1 MQEYDSGPL
10 WGVIGMLK
18 KCIILVTVI
27 FVVSVMSGYLYANS
41 NPFESARVMQEL
53 SDEFGWIADLNP
65 ILILFVIF
73 LNNAFKSFL
82 IIVIGALGIVPIML
96 LNPNNV
102 SGSFLVRSFLVIVL
116 GIPMIVPIMFIMFNG
131 YILGIVMCESARIEG
146 PLYVAAA
153 ILPHGIIELPMVIG
167 SAALG
172 TRIGM
177 MVLLRINGK
186 ISTEE
191 ILSAF
196 KWSISFYFRWI
207 LPLLFVAAV
216 IETFITPAV
225 LWILG

>member
-1 MQEYDSGPL
+1 MQEHDPDSL

-18 KCIILVTVI
+18 KCTLLVTAI
-27 FVVSVMSGYLYANS
+27 FLVSVISGYLYAAS

-53 SDEFGWIADLNP
+53 SDELGWITDLDP
-65 ILILFVIF
+65 VLILFVIF
-73 LNNAFKSFL
+73 LNNAIK
-82 IIVIGALGIVPIML
+82 
-96 LNPNNV
+96 
-102 SGSFLVRSFLVIVL
+102 SFLVIVL
-116 GIPMIVPIMFIMFNG
+116 GVLVIVPIMFIVFNG

-146 PLYVAAA
+146 PLFVAAA
-153 ILPHGIIELPMVIG
+153 ILPHGIIELPMVLV

-177 MVLLRINGK
+177 MVLLRISGK

-191 ILSAF
+191 ILSTL

>member
-1 MQEYDSGPL
+1 
-10 WGVIGMLK
+10 MLK
-18 KCIILVTVI
+18 KCIILVTAI
-27 FVVSVMSGYLYANS
+27 FIVSAVSGYLYAAS

-53 SDEFGWIADLNP
+53 SDDLGWITDLDP

-73 LNNAFKSFL
+73 LNNAIK
-82 IIVIGALGIVPIML
+82 
-96 LNPNNV
+96 
-102 SGSFLVRSFLVIVL
+102 SFLVILLGVL
-116 GIPMIVPIMFIMFNG
+116 VIVPTMFIMFNG

-146 PLYVAAA
+146 PLYIAAA
-153 ILPHGIIELPMVIG
+153 ILPHGIIELPMVFV

-177 MVLLRINGK
+177 MVLLRISGK
-186 ISTEE
+186 IPTEE
-191 ILSAF
+191 ILSTL

>member
-1 MQEYDSGPL
+1 
-10 WGVIGMLK
+10 MLK

-27 FVVSVMSGYLYANS
+27 FLVSAISGYLYAAS

-53 SDEFGWIADLNP
+53 SDELGWITDLDP
-65 ILILFVIF
+65 VLILFVIF
-73 LNNAFKSFL
+73 LNNAIK
-82 IIVIGALGIVPIML
+82 
-96 LNPNNV
+96 
-102 SGSFLVRSFLVIVL
+102 SFLVIVL
-116 GIPMIVPIMFIMFNG
+116 GVLVIVPIMFIVFNG
-131 YILGIVMCESARIEG
+131 YIIGIVMCESARIEG
-146 PLYVAAA
+146 PLFVAAA
-153 ILPHGIIELPMVIG
+153 ILPHGIIELPMVLV

-177 MVLLRINGK
+177 MVLLRISGK

-191 ILSAF
+191 ILSTL

>member
-1 MQEYDSGPL
+1 
-10 WGVIGMLK
+10 MLK
-18 KCIILVTVI
+18 KCIILVTAI
-27 FVVSVMSGYLYANS
+27 FVVSVISGCMYAVS
-41 NPFESARVMQEL
+41 NPYESAMVMQEL
-53 SDEFGWIADLNP
+53 SSELGWIMDLDP
-65 ILILFVIF
+65 ILISFVIF
-73 LNNAFKSFL
+73 LNNAIKSFL
-82 IIVIGALGIVPIML
+82 A
-96 LNPNNV
+96 
-102 SGSFLVRSFLVIVL
+102 IVL
-116 GIPMIVPIMFIMFNG
+116 GALVIVPIMFIMFNG

-153 ILPHGIIELPMVIG
+153 ILPHGIIELPMVLL

-172 TRIGM
+172 MRIGM
-177 MVLLRINGK
+177 MVLLRITGK

-191 ILSAF
+191 ILSTL

>member
-1 MQEYDSGPL
+1 MGRDR
-10 WGVIGMLK
+10 MLK
-18 KCIILVTVI
+18 KCTVLVTAI
-27 FVVSVMSGYLYANS
+27 FLVSVVSGYLYADS
-41 NPFESARVMQEL
+41 NPYESAMVMQEL
-53 SDEFGWIADLNP
+53 SGELGWITDLDP
-65 ILILFVIF
+65 VLISFVIF

-82 IIVIGALGIVPIML
+82 A
-96 LNPNNV
+96 
-102 SGSFLVRSFLVIVL
+102 IVL
-116 GIPMIVPIMFIMFNG
+116 GVLVIVPIMFIVLNG

-153 ILPHGIIELPMVIG
+153 ILPHGIIELPMVLL

-177 MVLLRINGK
+177 MVLLRISGK
-186 ISTEE
+186 MTTEE
-191 ILSAF
+191 ILSAL

>member
-1 MQEYDSGPL
+1 MIR
-10 WGVIGMLK
+10 VLK
-18 KCIILVTVI
+18 KCTVFVTAI
-27 FVVSVMSGYLYANS
+27 FAVSVISGYLYANS

-53 SDEFGWIADLNP
+53 SDELGWITDLDP
-65 ILILFVIF
+65 VLILFVIF
-73 LNNAFKSFL
+73 LNNAIK
-82 IIVIGALGIVPIML
+82 
-96 LNPNNV
+96 
-102 SGSFLVRSFLVIVL
+102 SFLVILLGVL
-116 GIPMIVPIMFIMFNG
+116 VIVPIMFIVLNG

-146 PLYVAAA
+146 YLYVAAA
-153 ILPHGIIELPMVIG
+153 ILPHGIIELPMVIV

-177 MVLLRINGK
+177 MLLLRISGK

-191 ILSAF
+191 ILSAL

-207 LPLLFVAAV
+207 LPLLFIAAV

>member
-1 MQEYDSGPL
+1 MQEHDPDSL

-18 KCIILVTVI
+18 KCTVLVTAI
-27 FVVSVMSGYLYANS
+27 FLVSVVSGYLYADS
-41 NPFESARVMQEL
+41 NPYESARVMQEL
-53 SDEFGWIADLNP
+53 SDELDWITDLDP

-73 LNNAFKSFL
+73 LNNAIK
-82 IIVIGALGIVPIML
+82 
-96 LNPNNV
+96 
-102 SGSFLVRSFLVIVL
+102 SFLVIVL
-116 GIPMIVPIMFIMFNG
+116 GVLVIVPIMFIVFNG
-131 YILGIVMCESARIEG
+131 YILGIVMCESARTEG

-153 ILPHGIIELPMVIG
+153 ILPHGIIELPMVLV

-177 MVLLRINGK
+177 MVLLRIRGK
-186 ISTEE
+186 IPTEE
-191 ILSAF
+191 ILSTL
-196 KWSISFYFRWI
+196 KWSTSFYFRWI

>member
-1 MQEYDSGPL
+1 MQEHDPDSL

-18 KCIILVTVI
+18 KCIVLVTAI
-27 FVVSVMSGYLYANS
+27 FLVSAISGYLYAAS

-53 SDEFGWIADLNP
+53 SDELGWITDLDP
-65 ILILFVIF
+65 VLILFVIF
-73 LNNAFKSFL
+73 LNNAIK
-82 IIVIGALGIVPIML
+82 
-96 LNPNNV
+96 
-102 SGSFLVRSFLVIVL
+102 SFLVIVL
-116 GIPMIVPIMFIMFNG
+116 GVLVIVPIMFIVLNG
-131 YILGIVMCESARIEG
+131 YILGIVMCEFARIEG

-153 ILPHGIIELPMVIG
+153 ILPHGIIELPMVLV

-177 MVLLRINGK
+177 MVLLRIRGK
-186 ISTEE
+186 IPTEE
-191 ILSAF
+191 ILSTL

>member
-1 MQEYDSGPL
+1 MQEHDPDSL

-18 KCIILVTVI
+18 KCTVLVTAI
-27 FVVSVMSGYLYANS
+27 FLVSVVSGYLYADS
-41 NPFESARVMQEL
+41 NPYESARVMQEL
-53 SDEFGWIADLNP
+53 SGELGWITDLNP
-65 ILILFVIF
+65 ILISFIIF
-73 LNNAFKSFL
+73 LNNAIK
-82 IIVIGALGIVPIML
+82 
-96 LNPNNV
+96 
-102 SGSFLVRSFLVIVL
+102 SFLVIVL
-116 GIPMIVPIMFIMFNG
+116 GVLVIVPIMFIVLNG
-131 YILGIVMCESARIEG
+131 YILGIVMCESARTEG

-153 ILPHGIIELPMVIG
+153 ILPHGIIELPMVLV

-177 MVLLRINGK
+177 MVLLRIRGK

-191 ILSAF
+191 IISTL

>member
-1 MQEYDSGPL
+1 
-10 WGVIGMLK
+10 MLN
-18 KCIILVTVI
+18 KCIILVTAI
-27 FVVSVMSGYLYANS
+27 FLVSVISGYLYAAS

-53 SDEFGWIADLNP
+53 SDELGWVTDLDP
-65 ILILFVIF
+65 VLILFVIF
-73 LNNAFKSFL
+73 LNNAIKSFL
-82 IIVIGALGIVPIML
+82 VIVLGVLVIVPIML
-96 LNPNNV
+96 LNKV
-102 SGSFLVRSFLVIVL
+102 SESFLVKSFLVILL
-116 GIPMIVPIMFIMFNG
+116 GALMIVLIMFIVFNG

-153 ILPHGIIELPMVIG
+153 ILPHGIVELPMVLV

-172 TRIGM
+172 TRIGV
-177 MVLLRINGK
+177 MVLLRISGK

-191 ILSAF
+191 ILSTL